1 MKNLTHY
8 FPHLA
13 AGIMLYSLTMSAA
26 FAQGVVATSSAEA
39 DSPARWFQEDLTPQA
54 RFQTSKKEA
63 DAAYK
68 EAVIECKQL
77 VSANRSNCLRDARAQ
92 LIQDL
97 ESAKKKMSSQHA
109 N

>member
-8 FPHLA
+8 FPLLA
-13 AGIMLYSLTMSAA
+13 SGIMLCSLTMSVAL
-26 FAQGVVATSSAEA
+26 AQGVVATSPGA

-68 EAVIECKQL
+68 EAVIDCKQQ
-77 VSANRSNCLRDARAQ
+77 VPANRSNCLRDARAQ